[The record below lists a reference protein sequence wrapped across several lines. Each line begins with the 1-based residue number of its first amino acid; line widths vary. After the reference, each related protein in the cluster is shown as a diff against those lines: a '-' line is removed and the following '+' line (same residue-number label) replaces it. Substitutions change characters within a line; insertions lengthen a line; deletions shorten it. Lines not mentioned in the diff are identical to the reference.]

1 MKKIMHAVACA
12 GFLAAACA
20 APAALA
26 GNCATNAAPRAV
38 DYPWM
43 SIERWQEMNAGQ
55 VARAEQGDIDVM
67 FVGDSLTEMWPMAL
81 WDSNFGRLKPANFG
95 IGGDHTGNLL
105 WRLKQPAIAALKPKL
120 VVLMVGVNN
129 INLCNEQPEEVFSG
143 IQAVVAMLR
152 QHYPAA
158 RILLNAVLP
167 EGLPDSDERRR
178 IVALNQRVR
187 ALNNGR
193 TVFFRDYGAHF
204 MGEGGTLSKE
214 LQPDLLHFSENGYR
228 ILAGA
233 IRPDIE
239 SLLK

>member
-1 MKKIMHAVACA
+1 MKNIMHLA
-12 GFLAAACA
+12 GAGLLAAACA
-20 APAALA
+20 APAAWA
-26 GNCATNAAPRAV
+26 GGCATNAAPRAV

-43 SIERWQEMNAGQ
+43 TIERWKQMNAGQ
-55 VARAEQGDIDVM
+55 VTRAEQGNIDVM

-81 WDSNFGRLKPANFG
+81 WDSNFGHLKPANFG

-120 VVLMVGVNN
+120 VVLMIGVNN
-129 INLCNEQPEEVFSG
+129 INLCNEGPNEVFQG
-143 IQAVVAMLR
+143 IQAVLAMLR

-158 RILLNAVLP
+158 RVLLNAVLP

-187 ALNNGR
+187 TLDDGK
-193 TVFFRDYGAHF
+193 TVFFHDYGANF
-204 MGEGGTLSKE
+204 MGQGGTLSHE
-214 LQPDLLHFSENGYR
+214 LQPDLLHFSEKGYR

-233 IRPDIE
+233 MRPDIE
-239 SLLK
+239 RLLK

>member
-1 MKKIMHAVACA
+1 MKNIMHVACA
-12 GFLAAACA
+12 GLLAAACV
-20 APAALA
+20 APEAWA
-26 GNCATNAAPRAV
+26 GGCATNAAPRAV

-43 SIERWQEMNAGQ
+43 TIERWKQMNASQ
-55 VARAEQGDIDVM
+55 VARAEQGNIDVI

-81 WDSNFGRLKPANFG
+81 WDSNFGHLKQANFG

-120 VVLMVGVNN
+120 VVLMIGVNN
-129 INLCNEQPEEVFSG
+129 INLCNEGPDQVFQG
-143 IQAVVAMLR
+143 IQAVLAVLR

-158 RILLNAVLP
+158 RVLLNAVLP

-187 ALNNGR
+187 TLEDGK
-193 TVFFRDYGAHF
+193 TVFFHDYGAHF
-204 MGEGGTLSKE
+204 MGQGGTLSHE
-214 LQPDLLHFSENGYR
+214 LQPDLLHFSEKGYR

-233 IRPDIE
+233 MRPDIE
-239 SLLK
+239 RLLK